1 MDIDLVEICNREVD
15 MVKELAKKLYEL
27 FVVNRHAVAVQKKDG
42 NYATKYMHVEVDDI
56 ECMLKEKKSLGCYQ
70 QLYKSPY
77 LKWICFDF
85 DCKDKENPNIEELY
99 MNCTKPLTDY
109 LERKEIFYI
118 NEFSGRR
125 GIHTWI
131 LFDKFITK
139 NDAYEIVQKIKKN
152 INLML
157 NDMLFGLDEFPATR
171 SSAGNVLGKQVKI
184 PLSVHAKGM
193 QSFFFEGEFSY
204 NKYGKKF
211 FEEQNAILNRIQLN
225 KVEDIFE
232 KLEIGKNESLVPYK
246 KIYVDSNIE
255 CSIEDVIKIL
265 SNVRAYRELI
275 DRIIN
280 GNAISKDWFVM
291 LGTLGK
297 LDKNKDLLIDLF
309 RYSPDFSEKETLD
322 KISKFGYKYYPPT
335 FSYLYEIYDLEI
347 EEGID
352 PGENG
357 LQYLLRNLGC
367 VDKIKEF
374 NENQSEL
381 LESCYYTKEKELKYL
396 FSNDEVPV
404 VSVCLE
410 LQNMTKYDIKQ
421 IDEKISKI
429 CNGECQEEIIDK
441 VFIFKRKESDLR
453 ERKMVSLSAS
463 DRVLTSQLAL
473 KMYCSIEDKIQTY
486 SYNPNFLSKDDI
498 FFGWYTSWGN
508 YLEQI
513 RRYLE
518 LDIYENLNVI
528 TMDVKHF
535 YDSIDFLGVFKL
547 LKEGLN
553 EEGTNIIKYLISYN
567 EKLMTEINGNRK
579 GVPQG
584 PAYARIIAEIFLG
597 LILKKIMCKIKQ
609 DGQIHLYRYVDD
621 IILFYDDTYD
631 GKKIFESFFSIL
643 VEYGL
648 ELNQEKSKVY
658 GKIKELS
665 EDDKNEILRKN
676 KFEYGLRTSEYS
688 YLVPDEL
695 IKKKVEDY
703 LEKRREI
710 DIEDISYLFS
720 QYTDNRAKKLYIEK
734 YTKFVFQSEIGRGS
748 SFTKFYKYVFTDEE
762 TLEKC
767 LVLQCFLDIPK
778 NTINFKCCISNLYYL
793 LKDELFSDYQLFN
806 IYENF
811 INKIE
816 LDEIDN
822 DEDLSVVC
830 AIKEF
835 LQEVICERL

>member
-1 MDIDLVEICNREVD
+1 

-42 NYATKYMHVEVDDI
+42 NYATQYMHVEIDDI
-56 ECMLKEKKSLGCYQ
+56 ECMLNEKKALGCYQ
-70 QLYKSPY
+70 QLYKSSY

-99 MNCTKPLTDY
+99 VNCTRQLTDF
-109 LERKEIFYI
+109 LDEKEISYV

-131 LFDKFITK
+131 LFDSFITK

-152 INLML
+152 INLMF
-157 NDMLFGLDEFPATR
+157 DETLFGLDEFPATR
-171 SSAGNVLGKQVKI
+171 SSKGNVLGKQVKI
-184 PLSVHAKGM
+184 PLSVHTRGM
-193 QSFFFEGEFSY
+193 QSFFFEGDFKY
-204 NKYGKKF
+204 NKYGEGF
-211 FEEQNAILNRIQLN
+211 LEEQNAILSKLKLN
-225 KVEDIFE
+225 NAEEIFE
-232 KLEIGKNESLVPYK
+232 KLGITENESVVTYK
-246 KIYVDSNIE
+246 RVYVDSAVE
-255 CSIEDVIKIL
+255 CSIEEVIKIL
-265 SNVRAYRELI
+265 SNVKAYKEI
-275 DRIIN
+275 IHRITN

-309 RYSPDFSEKETLD
+309 RYNPNYSEKETLD
-322 KISKFGYKYYPPT
+322 KISKYSYKYFPPT
-335 FSYLYEIYDLEI
+335 FSYLYEIYNMEM
-347 EEGID
+347 EAGID
-352 PGENG
+352 PKENG

-367 VDKIKEF
+367 PEKIKEL
-374 NENQSEL
+374 NDNQNEL
-381 LESCYYTKEKELKYL
+381 LDSCYYTREKELKYL

-421 IDEKISKI
+421 IDEKIIKI
-429 CNGECQEEIIDK
+429 SNGIGQEVNVDN
-441 VFIFKRKESDLR
+441 VYIFNRKESDLR
-453 ERKMVSLSAS
+453 ERKMISLSAS
-463 DRVLTSQLAL
+463 DRVLTSHLAL
-473 KMYCSIEDKIQTY
+473 KMYFSMNDKIQTF

-498 FFGWYTSWGN
+498 FWGWYTSWGN

-518 LDIYENLNVI
+518 LDIYENLNII
-528 TMDVKHF
+528 TIDVKHF

-547 LKEGLN
+547 IKDSLD
-553 EEGTNIIKYLISYN
+553 EEGINIIKYLISYN
-567 EKLMTEINGNRK
+567 EKLMKGINGNRK

-597 LILKKIMCKIKQ
+597 MILKKIMCKLKQ
-609 DGQIHLYRYVDD
+609 DGQIHVYRYVDD
-621 IILFYDDTYD
+621 IVIFFDDNYE
-631 GKKIFESFFSIL
+631 GKKIFELFSIML

-648 ELNQEKSKVY
+648 ELNLEKSKVY

-665 EDDKNEILRKN
+665 ENDKNEILRKN

-688 YLVPDEL
+688 YLIPDSL
-695 IKKKVEDY
+695 IKKRVEDY
-703 LEKRREI
+703 LSKKSEM

-720 QYTDNRAKKLYIEK
+720 QYTDERAKKMYIEK
-734 YTKFVFQSEIGRGS
+734 YTKFVFQSEMGRGS
-748 SFTKFYKYVFTDEE
+748 SFTKFYRYVLTDEE
-762 TLEKC
+762 ILENCLIQKC
-767 LVLQCFLDIPK
+767 FQEIPP

-793 LKDELFSDYQLFN
+793 LKDGVFTDYQLFN
-806 IYENF
+806 IYECF

-822 DEDLSVVC
+822 DEDVSMVC
-830 AIKEF
+830 AIKEYM
-835 LQEVICERL
+835 QEVICERI